1 MRQFLSFV
9 CVVAAL
15 FCLFG
20 CTNQAENFKDPVD
33 VFYCTSPIKYNSLE
47 GVFARERRDFAG
59 WSGNLQGFLNEYVTG
74 PKSNGLTSP
83 FPLGALILT
92 LEQEETAISLLLN
105 IHFSRLSPN
114 ELTLACA
121 CLSLT
126 LFQLTNA
133 ESVSFQI
140 DGASEDRAIIT
151 MTRENLSLMD
161 AIEKD

>member
-1 MRQFLSFV
+1 MRRFLSFI
-9 CVVAAL
+9 CIAAIL
-15 FCLFG
+15 FCQFG
-20 CTNQAENFKDPVD
+20 CTNQAENFKNPVD

-47 GVFARERRDFAG
+47 GVFAREQRDFSG
-59 WSGNLQGFLNEYVTG
+59 WNGNLQGFLNEYVTG
-74 PKSNGLTSP
+74 PTSNGLTSP

-92 LEQEETAISLLLN
+92 LEQEDTAISLLLN
-105 IHFSRLSPN
+105 FHFSRLSPN

-133 ESVSFQI
+133 ERVSFHI
-140 DGASEDRAIIT
+140 DGANEDRAIIT

-161 AIEKD
+161 AIETN